1 MGPTTVTI
9 RSWVK
14 SRWAG
19 KSGELRARLDPKHVL
34 VDFEE
39 PRLKASE
46 RFHIREVKGIDKP
59 CS

>member
-1 MGPTTVTI
+1 M
-9 RSWVK
+9 
-14 SRWAG
+14 WAG
-19 KSGELRARLDPKHVL
+19 RQGEFRAWLDPKHVL

-59 CS
+59 RS